1 MTKTYSYSAENDEFI
16 DMTQNNYFFGEE
28 DCKIFYFNND
38 KNEFYEFVNSVE
50 VKNEKNKLTN
60 E

>member
-16 DMTQNNYFFGEE
+16 DMTQNNYFIGEE

-50 VKNEKNKLTN
+50 LKNEKNKLTN